1 MPHAGTRAME
11 ADAAT
16 LWNKIEAFSFDE
28 PGATL
33 TFAARLARENGWR
46 LGFAQ
51 RVIDEYRR
59 FLFLSMVA
67 GHAVS
72 PSEAVDQA
80 WHLHLTY
87 TKSYW
92 EQLCGQVLPR
102 PLHHCPT
109 SGRREESEKFDDW
122 YSKTLAS
129 YQHYFGQVA
138 PTDIWPSVGQ
148 QMESV
153 VDSRWVDRSRYFI
166 IPRNPL
172 KWLVL
177 ILFVLLPM
185 LSLGGCQAE
194 PVATASPFDFD
205 GPTFLSFYAIV
216 GGVFLLIALGVRF
229 LIPIP
234 EPPIP
239 AKVDEPTLAAYLA
252 QGPKG
257 LVIATIAKLI
267 EDGSIQLV
275 EGSFSGGRVE
285 KHLTAISP
293 LPPDATPLE
302 RHVYHEVQNTYNE
315 NIPTIISNS
324 LPIAK
329 EAGAKLTEMGLIEP
343 NPYEPVA
350 RRWVPTLIMLG
361 VFGFGVTKLAIGISR
376 EKPVFF
382 LVLMLIPALV
392 AAIWFAVR
400 RGRTARGNAILAD
413 WQHKHA
419 HLNPATPGSSINTA
433 DEYFLAAGLFGITAF
448 SSGHLFPLS
457 EEFRSAQNSSWGD
470 FGGGC
475 GGDSGCGG
483 GGCGGGGCGGCG
495 S

>member
-1 MPHAGTRAME
+1 MDAE
-11 ADAAT
+11 AKA
-16 LWNKIEAFSFDE
+16 LWNKIEAFSFDQ

-92 EQLCGQVLPR
+92 EQLCGEVLPR

-109 SGRREESEKFDDW
+109 LGRREETEKFDDW
-122 YSKTLAS
+122 YAKTLAS
-129 YQHYFGQVA
+129 YENYFGDKP
-138 PTDIWPSVGQ
+138 PTDIWPTVGE

-153 VDSRWVDRSRYFI
+153 VDSRWVNLSEYFI

-172 KWLVL
+172 KWLAL
-177 ILFVLLPM
+177 ILLVLLPM
-185 LSLGGCQAE
+185 LSLGGCQAD
-194 PVATASPFDFD
+194 PVAAVSPLDFD
-205 GPTFLSFYAIV
+205 GPTFLKFYAIT
-216 GGVFLLIALGVRF
+216 GVIFLVIALAIRF

-239 AKVDEPTLAAYLA
+239 AKVDDPTLAAYLA

-267 EDGSIQLV
+267 QDGKLELV
-275 EGSFSGGRVE
+275 EGGYSGGRVV
-285 KHLTAISP
+285 KQLLA
-293 LPPDATPLE
+293 LNPPSSGASTLE
-302 RHVYHEVQNTYNE
+302 RHIYNE
-315 NIPTIISNS
+315 VKRSGKDGIQTVIANS
-324 LPIAK
+324 IPIAK
-329 EAGAKLTEMGLIEP
+329 EAGARLTEMGLFEP
-343 NPYEPVA
+343 NPYEPIA
-350 RRWVPTLIMLG
+350 RRWVPSLIMLG
-361 VFGFGVTKLAIGISR
+361 IFGLGVTKLVIGITR
-376 EKPVFF
+376 DKPVLF
-382 LVLMLIPALV
+382 LALMVIPALISC
-392 AAIWFAVR
+392 IWLAVR
-400 RGRTARGNAILAD
+400 RGRTSRGNAILSD
-413 WQHKHA
+413 WQHENA
-419 HLNPATPGSSINTA
+419 HLNPMAPGSRIDTA
-433 DEYFLAAGLFGITAF
+433 DEYFLATGLFGITAF
-448 SSGHLFPLS
+448 ASGDLYPLAD
-457 EEFRSAQNSSWGD
+457 EFRAAQGSSWGG

-483 GGCGGGGCGGCG
+483 GGGCGSGCGGGGCGGCG

>member
-1 MPHAGTRAME
+1 MD
-11 ADAAT
+11 ADAKA
-16 LWNKIEAFSFDE
+16 LWTKIEAFSFDE

-51 RVIDEYRR
+51 RVIEEYRR

-92 EQLCGQVLPR
+92 EKLCGETLPR

-109 SGRREESEKFDDW
+109 NGRREESAKFDDW
-122 YSKTLAS
+122 YSHTLES
-129 YQHYFGQVA
+129 YTNYFEHD
-138 PTDIWPSVGQ
+138 PPSDIWPSPGE

-153 VDSRWVDRSRYFI
+153 VDSRWVNRSQYFI

-172 KWLVL
+172 KWLAFV
-177 ILFVLLPM
+177 LFVLLPM
-185 LSLGGCQAE
+185 VSLGGCQAE
-194 PVATASPFDFD
+194 PVAAVSPLDFD
-205 GPTFLSFYAIV
+205 GPTFLKFYAIA
-216 GGVFLLIALGVRF
+216 GAVFFLIALGIRF

-234 EPPIP
+234 EPPVP
-239 AKVDEPTLAAYLA
+239 VKVDDPSLAAYLA
-252 QGPKG
+252 QGPQG

-267 EDGSIQLV
+267 QDGSIQLA
-275 EGSFSGGRVE
+275 EGGFSGGRVE
-285 KHLTAISP
+285 KHLAAISP
-293 LPPDATPLE
+293 LPSSATPLE
-302 RHVYHEVQNTYNE
+302 RHIYHEVQNSHNE
-315 NIPTIISNS
+315 NIKTVIANS

-329 EAGAKLTEMGLIEP
+329 ETGAQLTEMGLFEP
-343 NPYEPVA
+343 NPYEPIT
-350 RRWVPTLIMLG
+350 RRWVPSLIMLG
-361 VFGFGVTKLAIGISR
+361 VFGFGIAKLLIGITR
-376 EKPVFF
+376 DKPVLF
-382 LVLMLIPALV
+382 LALMVIPALISC
-392 AAIWFAVR
+392 IWLAVR
-400 RGRTARGNAILAD
+400 RGRTSKGNAILSD
-413 WQHKHA
+413 WQHQHA
-419 HLNPATPGSSINTA
+419 HLNPTAPGSKIDTA
-433 DEYFLAAGLFGITAF
+433 DDYFLAAGLFGITAF
-448 SSGHLFPLS
+448 ASGELYPLS
-457 EEFRSAQNSSWGD
+457 EEFRSAQGSTWGG

-483 GGCGGGGCGGCG
+483 GGGCGSGCGGGGCGGCG

>member
-1 MPHAGTRAME
+1 MDAE
-11 ADAAT
+11 AKA

-51 RVIDEYRR
+51 RVIDQYRR

-92 EQLCGQVLPR
+92 EKLCGEVLPR

-109 SGRREESEKFDDW
+109 RGRREEAEKFDDW
-122 YSKTLAS
+122 YGQTLTS
-129 YQHYFGQVA
+129 YENNFGQ
-138 PTDIWPSVGQ
+138 PPPSDIWPPVGE

-153 VDSRWVDRSRYFI
+153 VDSRWVNCSQYFV
-166 IPRNPL
+166 IPKSPL
-172 KWLVL
+172 KWLAL
-177 ILFVLLPM
+177 ILLVLLPM
-185 LSLGGCQAE
+185 ISLGGCQAD
-194 PVATASPFDFD
+194 PVATVSPMDFD
-205 GPTFLSFYAIV
+205 GPTFLKFYAIA
-216 GGVFLLIALGVRF
+216 GGVFLVIALGIRF

-234 EPPIP
+234 DPPIP
-239 AKVDEPTLAAYLA
+239 ASIDEPSLAAYLA

-257 LVIATIAKLI
+257 LVIATVAKLVQ
-267 EDGSIQLV
+267 DGSIQLA
-275 EGSFSGGRVE
+275 EGGFSGGRVE
-285 KHLTAISP
+285 KHLEAISP
-293 LPPDATPLE
+293 LPSDATPLE
-302 RHVYHEVQNTYNE
+302 RHVYHEVQNSYND
-315 NIPTIISNS
+315 NIQTVIANS

-329 EAGAKLTEMGLIEP
+329 EAGAQLTEMGLFEP

-350 RRWVPTLIMLG
+350 RRWVPSLIMLG
-361 VFGFGVTKLAIGISR
+361 VFGLGVAKLVIGVTR
-376 EKPVFF
+376 DKPIFF
-382 LVLMLIPALV
+382 LALLVIPALISCILL
-392 AAIWFAVR
+392 AIR
-400 RGRTARGNAILAD
+400 RGRTAKGKAILAD
-413 WQHKHA
+413 WYHEHA
-419 HLNPATPGSSINTA
+419 HLNPRAPGSRITSA
-433 DEYFLAAGLFGITAF
+433 DDYFLAAGLFGITSF
-448 SSGHLFPLS
+448 SSGDLHPLAD
-457 EEFRSAQNSSWGD
+457 EFRSAQGSTWGG

-475 GGDSGCGG
+475 GGDSGCSGG
-483 GGCGGGGCGGCG
+483 GGCGSGCGGGGCGGCG